1 MGVRWY
7 LIVALICSSLIRS
20 DAEHLFMCLLAICLS
35 SMGKCVFKSS
45 AHFFLN
51 GLFVSSIELHE
62 LLVYFGN
69 KSLVSFIWNYFLP
82 FSGSKCKIDSK
93 WKFAVWHRGLN
104 QVLCDHLQG
113 WGAVGIHV
121 YIHLWLIH
129 IDRWQKTIQYCKA
142 IILWFYKQRNKKH

>member
-35 SMGKCVFKSS
+35 SMGKCLFKSS

>member
-1 MGVRWY
+1 MLSIFSCVCWPS
-7 LIVALICSSLIRS
+7 V
-20 DAEHLFMCLLAICLS
+20 CLLWGNVCLS
-35 SMGKCVFKSS
+35 LLPI
-45 AHFFLN
+45 FF
-51 GLFVSSIELHE
+51 FEWVVSSIE

-69 KSLVSFIWNYFLP
+69 KSLVSCFIWNYFLP

-93 WKFAVWHRGLN
+93 WKFAVSHRGLN

-129 IDRWQKTIQYCKA
+129 IDGWQKTIQYCKA
-142 IILWFYKQRNKKH
+142 IIL